1 MVRTERLE
9 LRPAEEQDRA
19 VFVELFGRG
28 DFMVFSGGPLTP
40 TDASARFDEMLA
52 TGREIPFAKQ
62 PVVERAS
69 GLIVGYSG
77 VAWFDFDGRPWL
89 EFGYRFV
96 PEARGKGYAT
106 EAAHALL
113 AVARQTFTGD
123 ILATIDPTNDS
134 SKRVARKLGFQY
146 WKLATI
152 DETEE
157 EIYRLSVHGHAE
169 GQPLVH

>member
-1 MVRTERLE
+1 
-9 LRPAEEQDRA
+9 
-19 VFVELFGRG
+19 
-28 DFMVFSGGPLTP
+28 MVFSGGPLTS

-62 PVVERAS
+62 PVVDRTS

-77 VAWFDFDGRPWL
+77 VAWFEFDDRRWL

-123 ILATIDPTNDS
+123 IIATIDPINDV

-152 DETEE
+152 DGLEE
-157 EIYRLSVHGHAE
+157 EIYRLFVRNRAE
-169 GQPLVH
+169 QPRFC

>member
-19 VFVELFGRG
+19 VFVELFGRS

-52 TGREIPFAKQ
+52 AGREIPFAKQ
-62 PVVERAS
+62 PVVERSS

-77 VAWFDFDGRPWL
+77 VAWLDFDDRRWL

-106 EAAHALL
+106 EAAQALV
-113 AVARQTFTGD
+113 AVARQTFSGD
-123 ILATIDPTNDS
+123 ILATIDPANDA
-134 SKRVARKLGFQY
+134 SKRVARKLGFEF
-146 WKLATI
+146 WKMATI
-152 DETEE
+152 KGLEE
-157 EIYRLSVHGHAE
+157 EIYRLSLR
-169 GQPLVH
+169 GQADGPADVL